1 MATQNTQTIAT
12 LTVENKTFYER
23 TLLERLLPNLVFVKY
38 GQKKSY
44 NKNEGDT
51 IQFRKFNSLPV
62 VTEKLTEGV
71 TPDGQNLDITS
82 KTCKVDQM
90 GAYVVLSDKIDIIGI
105 DPVLT
110 ETAEL
115 LGEQGAL
122 SIDTVVRDIVVAG
135 TNVQYAGGVSTRNT
149 VAEKISGTEIRKAV
163 RTMRKNFI
171 KPFEGKHYVGLM
183 SAETEYDLMND
194 PMWQDV
200 SKYSAS
206 TQVFD
211 GEVGSL
217 YGVRFVRADNMPVF
231 KGAGASSSDVHATI
245 ILGKNAYG
253 VVDIAGS
260 SKPEMIVKPVGSG
273 DDPLN
278 QRSSAGWKCMFTAI
292 RLEELAI
299 LRVEHCCS

>member
-231 KGAGASSSDVHATI
+231 KSAGASSSDVHATI